1 MKQKSTRTGNC
12 EVTVDTNSAFVTLK
26 NVPCNGKDRSPT
38 HRWIASQCSWPRLEV
53 RRIIMINGS
62 SLRPVKELS
71 CPASKLC
78 TWTREFSLLTLHM
91 DNRVLSLVLR
101 QNSAHG
107 ELARVLR
114 DSPRTALLARF
125 RMEVRLRPQ
134 PFGAR
139 TIATRSALAPRSAL
153 LLGGRLVELDYST
166 IPASIVALARR

>member
-1 MKQKSTRTGNC
+1 MDRRCDRLKNSLVLRQ
-12 EVTVDTNSAFVTLK
+12 NSAH
-26 NVPCNGKDRSPT
+26 GQES
-38 HRWIASQCSWPRLEV
+38 
-53 RRIIMINGS
+53 
-62 SLRPVKELS
+62 
-71 CPASKLC
+71 
-78 TWTREFSLLTLHM
+78 SLLTLHM